1 MEEGGDW
8 DRKNR
13 LKIYEGLHALSTRNF
28 AVAATNFFD
37 TMATFTCSEAMSYHA
52 FVKYAVFA
60 CMVAMDR
67 SFIKEKIVGGAEVLE
82 VLHSHKE
89 LGTFVQ
95 SFYNCQYG
103 VFFRTLVWVEGQIKN
118 DRFMAPHCH
127 FYIREMRIKAYAQLL
142 ESYRS
147 LSLQAMADTFGVTP
161 EFIDRELSRFIAMGR
176 LNCRIDKVGGVVET
190 NRPDRKNFLYQST
203 IKQGDL
209 LLNRLQ
215 KLGRIINI

>member
-1 MEEGGDW
+1 MQ
-8 DRKNR
+8 
-13 LKIYEGLHALSTRNF
+13 
-28 AVAATNFFD
+28 
-37 TMATFTCSEAMSYHA
+37 
-52 FVKYAVFA
+52 
-60 CMVAMDR
+60 
-67 SFIKEKIVGGAEVLE
+67 IVGGAEVLE

-103 VFFRTLVWVEGQIKN
+103 VFFRTLGGLQEGVKLSLSHRCACVPSVVWVEGQIKN

-161 EFIDRELSRFIAMGR
+161 EFIDR
-176 LNCRIDKVGGVVET
+176 
-190 NRPDRKNFLYQST
+190 
-203 IKQGDL
+203 
-209 LLNRLQ
+209 
-215 KLGRIINI
+215 